1 MRCGCD
7 GFCFFVYSLK
17 LILVVGA
24 NSQNKKRDP
33 LLFDGFR
40 VRLCF
45 SLLLTT
51 FSLMAVYDQ
60 RQPGEMQRFVTR
72 SSVDLMILPDLQPD
86 EVIIA

>member
-1 MRCGCD
+1 VVVFVCS
-7 GFCFFVYSLK
+7 FVYSWK

-24 NSQNKKRDP
+24 NSQNKKKRVP

-51 FSLMAVYDQ
+51 FSLMAACDQ
-60 RQPGEMQRFVTR
+60 RQTGEMQRFPTR
-72 SSVDLMILPDLQPD
+72 SSEDLMTLPGLQPD
-86 EVIIA
+86 DVTVA